1 MAAVGFTDQDRRTLA
16 DTRTAV
22 ASVLANQASDRVDGA
37 EALLRLEGVV
47 REETQAVAATVG
59 EVGRALDERLGD
71 LASATENQGRL
82 LGIVASDV
90 LASAKT
96 VGTVAER
103 VAVIR
108 EDQHEHESRLYRIEQ
123 DVHAI
128 LARLPGE
135 GAPNARLAE
144 VVAVAEQ
151 WWSADRD
158 HFLEVARNAKPT
170 GDPNVT
176 GAYMTSYPVEA
187 CVNLYR
193 ATGENAWLSR
203 AEDLVL
209 ASLDVREV
217 RDGLHVWVRPSGS
230 WMWWEWCHAM
240 RAYVDASEAAERL
253 GGLAAEA
260 EETFRS
266 LLARPWGDQ
275 PSVREWCLWR
285 ASSGLYEGPVQQAA
299 RMALALAR
307 AGRSVDEWQAFAGE
321 LHEAFTTACVWVPGG
336 RLVYKTPGADDAAPV
351 YFDTGHAGRVAAWL
365 VEQESA
371 LVTCAVASLIE
382 ITDLGQLSFAFRID
396 GSGPRTGTVWDGWP
410 ALATVTDQSLALV
423 GRIFDTIR
431 DGSGTQHLK
440 DTHGTTHARLS
451 VAAWLARG
459 LR

>member
-22 ASVLANQASDRVDGA
+22 ASVLATQASDRVDGA

-128 LARLPGE
+128 LARLPGA
-135 GAPNARLAE
+135 GAARLAE
-144 VVAVAEQ
+144 VVAAAEQ
-151 WWSADRD
+151 WWAADEQ
-158 HFLEVARNAKPT
+158 HFRQVASNAKPT

-193 ATGENAWLSR
+193 ATGENAWLGR
-203 AEDLVL
+203 ATALID
-209 ASLDVREV
+209 ASLAQLVV
-217 RDGLHVWVRPSGS
+217 RDGISVWVRPSGQ
-230 WMWWEWCHAM
+230 WQWWEQAHAL
-240 RAYVDASEAAERL
+240 RAYVDAVPDDAPLVL
-253 GGLAAEA
+253 GA

-266 LLARPWGDQ
+266 LLARPGGDQ

-307 AGRSVDEWQAFAGE
+307 AGRSVDEWQAFADE
-321 LHEAFTTACVWVPGG
+321 LHERFSTACVWVPGG

-371 LVTCAVASLIE
+371 LVTCAVASLLE
-382 ITDLGQLSFAFRID
+382 IVGDAEPLSFAYRID

-431 DGSGTQHLK
+431 DGSGTQHFR